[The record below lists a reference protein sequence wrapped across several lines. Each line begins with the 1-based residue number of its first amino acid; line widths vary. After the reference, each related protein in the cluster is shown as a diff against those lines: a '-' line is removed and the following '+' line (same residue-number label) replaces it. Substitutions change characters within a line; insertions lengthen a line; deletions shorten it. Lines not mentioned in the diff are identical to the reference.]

1 MIHVGGTRFV
11 TSTTDNNMNIH
22 ARITVLKWFEH
33 CRSFDLSIFRYFW
46 FANNHKTE
54 ILFRFDLQEQ
64 EAAHALAIQ
73 EFADEHVKT
82 IRGQEGLHFQSVQET
97 EHHHQVFLHLVTNT
111 FVSFKVH
118 IDSLNY
124 FYFYHHQSALQD
136 KDEALAHTREAHQRT
151 HLSMQTV
158 VRLKTVLHRIRL
170 KKQLRHHSND
180 LLQLVKQK
188 DHQHQQ
194 SSAEKD
200 RQSKVQHRTNLKHAM
215 ANCIQ
220 KHVRQV
226 RERYTRST
234 CWWYFSITTS
244 NVMWL
249 GASIPFE
256 KIPARIT
263 LEVVFSIRPFVFD
276 NFVFMVVWQSYF

>member
-1 MIHVGGTRFV
+1 VFQTITR
-11 TSTTDNNMNIH
+11 
-22 ARITVLKWFEH
+22 L
-33 CRSFDLSIFRYFW
+33 IFC
-46 FANNHKTE
+46 
-54 ILFRFDLQEQ
+54 FRFDLQEQ

-82 IRGQEGLHFQSVQET
+82 IRDQEGLHFQSVQET

-170 KKQLRHHSND
+170 KKQLQHHSND

-244 NVMWL
+244 NVM
-249 GASIPFE
+249 
-256 KIPARIT
+256 
-263 LEVVFSIRPFVFD
+263 
-276 NFVFMVVWQSYF
+276 

>member
-1 MIHVGGTRFV
+1 MCLQTITRLRF
-11 TSTTDNNMNIH
+11 
-22 ARITVLKWFEH
+22 
-33 CRSFDLSIFRYFW
+33 C
-46 FANNHKTE
+46 
-54 ILFRFDLQEQ
+54 FRFDLQEQ

-82 IRGQEGLHFQSVQET
+82 IRDQEGLHFQSVQET

-244 NVMWL
+244 KVM
-249 GASIPFE
+249 
-256 KIPARIT
+256 
-263 LEVVFSIRPFVFD
+263 
-276 NFVFMVVWQSYF
+276 